1 MGSRRGRLAGRAA
14 DGAGGVSAARE
25 VRSLRAFRR
34 LERLGLPRL
43 ALSLHTTQPRVAARR
58 EALLDQLIDQG
69 QLDVV
74 RALAAGTLSI
84 VTVEAHAREHGLGG
98 AGLSAQLVLAEPLW
112 EALKGTLP
120 AMGRADAT
128 RLRYAV
134 TVAQLRQRLPKTE
147 GLTVRDLLRVDWE
160 RLRAAWPGS
169 AADWMHV
176 RRLLSRFLSLRLGS
190 KLHPVRAEVLARIPT
205 APEVERVPELTPDVF
220 HAVVDAARADLRP
233 ALWTLVLT
241 GMRVGEYLRCT
252 RADLRPALHAVAVPG
267 TKTTGAAALV
277 RVAPELW
284 GWIDQGIP
292 APLRYKALRLAWKAA
307 LRAAGAD
314 EGLRLHDLRH
324 AHGQWAVEAG
334 VPEAL
339 VQVSL
344 RHAQASTTRRY
355 TKQHGRAAVAAGL
368 AKHLTTARTQGEA

>member
-1 MGSRRGRLAGRAA
+1 M
-14 DGAGGVSAARE
+14 SAEKA
-25 VRSLRAFRR
+25 VRNARAFRR
-34 LERLGLPRL
+34 LERVGLGRVVIP
-43 ALSLHTTQPRVAARR
+43 LHTAAPRVAARR
-58 EALLDQLIDQG
+58 EALVDQLIDQA

-84 VTVEAHAREHGLGG
+84 EVVEAHAREHGLGG

-112 EALKGTLP
+112 EALKATLP

-134 TVAQLRQRLPKTE
+134 TVAQLRARLPKAE
-147 GLTVRDLLRVDWE
+147 KLTVRDLLRVDWE
-160 RLRAAWPGS
+160 RLRATWPGS
-169 AADWMHV
+169 ASDWMHV
-176 RRLLSRFLSLRLGS
+176 RRLLSRFLSLRLGG

-205 APEVERVPELTPDVF
+205 APEAERVPELTPALF
-220 HAVVDAARADLRP
+220 HAIVEAARVDVRP

-252 RADLRPALHAVAVPG
+252 RADLRPATHAVAVPG
-267 TKTTGAAALV
+267 TKTRGAAALV

-284 GWIDQGIP
+284 GWINQGIP
-292 APLRYKALRLAWKAA
+292 APLQYKALRLQWKAA

-314 EGLRLHDLRH
+314 AGLRLHDLRH

-355 TKQHGRAAVAAGL
+355 TKQHGRATVAAGL
-368 AKHLTTARTQGEA
+368 ARHLTTAEAP